1 MEQVNMS
8 GICLVWL
15 VCINL
20 LAFLMYGFDKWRAVR
35 DGWRIPEARLLAVAV
50 LGGSVGAYLGM
61 KIFRHK
67 TRKNKFRVGIPV
79 IFAAQVILAGMIFR
93 ALN

>member
-1 MEQVNMS
+1 MEQINLSCV
-8 GICLVWL
+8 CLIWL
-15 VCINL
+15 ACINL
-20 LAFLMYGFDKWRAVR
+20 LAFLMYGFDKWRAIR
-35 DGWRIPEARLLAVAV
+35 DGWRIPEARLLTVAV

-79 IFAAQVILAGMIFR
+79 IFAVQVILACMIFR